1 MIATKLKKLSI
12 LLLSVLSLTTFTTS
26 CGGEGNVN
34 IPGVKGPNLNILEDN
49 LIVSMVLENVEIMAG
64 GTYKVPKYKSSYIMF
79 NPNLE
84 GPGSV
89 LSFTVSLDDLFDD
102 DVKELDP
109 KTLPGGRMIPGVA
122 AGALPAVAFS
132 VEKLKNVAFY
142 VGPKIFGIWVPLPK
156 MELYGFGWTSAYKIG
171 SRRVGSVSLFG
182 KDENGENSGFFLALS
197 VKSAAERKLKKISE
211 KY

>member
-1 MIATKLKKLSI
+1 MMVKRLLVLFFTVVGLS
-12 LLLSVLSLTTFTTS
+12 TFTTS
-26 CGGEGNVN
+26 CGGEGNVS
-34 IPGVKGPNLNILEDN
+34 IPGVQGPNINILEDN
-49 LIVSMVLENVEIMAG
+49 LIVSMVMENVNLIG
-64 GTYKVPKYKSSYIMF
+64 GATYKVPKYKNSYIMF

-84 GPGSV
+84 GPGAV

-102 DVKELDP
+102 DVTELDP

-132 VEKLKNVAFY
+132 VEKLKNMAFY

-156 MELYGFGWTSAYKIG
+156 FDLYGFGWTQQYKVG
-171 SRRVGSVSLFG
+171 SRRVGNISLFG
-182 KDENGENSGFFLALS
+182 KDANGENAGFFLALS
-197 VKSAAERKLKKISE
+197 VKSSQEKMLKRQAE